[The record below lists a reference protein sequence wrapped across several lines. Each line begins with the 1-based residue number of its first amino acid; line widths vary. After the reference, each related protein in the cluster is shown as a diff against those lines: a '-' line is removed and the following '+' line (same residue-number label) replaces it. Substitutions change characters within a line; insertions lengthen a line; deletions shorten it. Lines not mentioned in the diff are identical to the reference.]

1 MPLFSGE
8 NRRYL
13 DGISESRQ
21 RILPPPSGS
30 LPPSSSEESSA
41 ARRAGLPP
49 AASLGDGSSGPAIAA
64 FPLRRYRRRRFAL
77 LLRQSHQLRGKASP
91 FSLRLFL
98 RRAWNSGVVIAL
110 FSIFT
115 RSAGNS
121 CGCCPCRLSGAP
133 SSLDP
138 RRIAPYAKLSLLSSL
153 LLNII
158 MFDVW
163 AVAM

>member
-64 FPLRRYRRRRFAL
+64 FPLRRSPPTVRVAAPAESSIEGKGIAFL
-77 LLRQSHQLRGKASP
+77 PPSLSPSCVELRGRHHP
-91 FSLRLFL
+91 FL
-98 RRAWNSGVVIAL
+98 
-110 FSIFT
+110 

-121 CGCCPCRLSGAP
+121 LRCLALLPLSALR
-133 SSLDP
+133 SSVITRPPPDSP
-138 RRIAPYAKLSLLSSL
+138 IY
-153 LLNII
+153 
-158 MFDVW
+158 
-163 AVAM
+163 